1 MTAPQLTDYLIAEI
15 LAADGDTTW
24 VQGLLTAAKAKIASG
39 SGEIAP
45 ITSGSLGGKNFSREL
60 RMDPVTFAA
69 CCREALDFV
78 AHKSVSCTRLDFS
91 RISD

>member
-1 MTAPQLTDYLIAEI
+1 MTAPELTDYLIAEI

-24 VQGLLTAAKAKIASG
+24 VEGLLTAAKAKITGS

-45 ITSGSLGGKNFSREL
+45 VTSGSVGGKNFSREL
-60 RMDPVTFAA
+60 RTDPVTFAA
-69 CCREALDFV
+69 CCREALDFI

-91 RISD
+91 RTSD